1 MTGMTL
7 DQLKHL
13 TDMLSPADKAR
24 LIDDLTARLATEI
37 ASTEAQES
45 PLYHFGLP
53 MLDCGLP
60 CRASPCDPA
69 LRRMRNVQQEMVLGQ
84 RLRSIRA
91 EIVASGAPLL
101 DRTSLAAEVAE
112 RRGER

>member
-1 MTGMTL
+1 MTSLTL

-13 TDMLSPADKAR
+13 ADLLSPADKAQ
-24 LIDDLTARLATEI
+24 LIDHLAARLAKET
-37 ASTEAQES
+37 AGAEAPES
-45 PLYHFGLP
+45 PLG
-53 MLDCGLP
+53 
-60 CRASPCDPA
+60 R
-69 LRRMRNVQQEMVLGQ
+69 

-101 DRTSLAAEVAE
+101 DRTGLAAEVAE

>member
-45 PLYHFGLP
+45 P
-53 MLDCGLP
+53 
-60 CRASPCDPA
+60 S
-69 LRRMRNVQQEMVLGQ
+69 GQ
-84 RLRSIRA
+84 RLRSI
-91 EIVASGAPLL
+91 
-101 DRTSLAAEVAE
+101 
-112 RRGER
+112 

>member
-1 MTGMTL
+1 MGRSHSRYTTAPIVVSMEQETRTMTGITL

-13 TDMLSPADKAR
+13 ADMLSPADKAR
-24 LIDDLTARLATEI
+24 LIDHLAARLAKET
-37 ASTEAQES
+37 ASAEAQES
-45 PLYHFGLP
+45 PLG
-53 MLDCGLP
+53 
-60 CRASPCDPA
+60 R
-69 LRRMRNVQQEMVLGQ
+69 

>member
-1 MTGMTL
+1 MEKETRTMTGMTL

-24 LIDDLTARLATEI
+24 LIDYLTARLATEI

-45 PLYHFGLP
+45 P
-53 MLDCGLP
+53 
-60 CRASPCDPA
+60 
-69 LRRMRNVQQEMVLGQ
+69 LGQ

>member
-24 LIDDLTARLATEI
+24 LIDDLIARLATEI
-37 ASTEAQES
+37 ASTKAQES
-45 PLYHFGLP
+45 PL
-53 MLDCGLP
+53 
-60 CRASPCDPA
+60 R
-69 LRRMRNVQQEMVLGQ
+69 Q